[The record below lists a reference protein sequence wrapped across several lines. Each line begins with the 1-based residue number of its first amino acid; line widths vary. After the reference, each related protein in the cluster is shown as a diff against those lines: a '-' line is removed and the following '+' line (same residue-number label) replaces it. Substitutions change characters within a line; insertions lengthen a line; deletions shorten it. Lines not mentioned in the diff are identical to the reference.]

1 MDSNGT
7 WTGGDVH
14 SPNSTLSSSGF
25 DWDITDTL
33 LTEDDNIKPL
43 TYATDES
50 LVPRDLFQEFD
61 SAFYM
66 LSSMPPF
73 DRTEALQVIEPPSG
87 SFKNQAPEFLQTSWT
102 ESDTNGTDIVNN
114 NLALPSCI
122 GDRFRYRGD
131 AQMPDLQSSFYSS
144 ELQCGDSSIP
154 GVQRSSAPVTWTND
168 FDGRGFSPQV
178 NGLQTGDHGV
188 FNSSKVASLFL
199 YESYGTEET
208 LEDTS
213 LFAGLERPPIHI
225 ENPRP
230 CSNDLSHLV
239 NHDYMPSLPYDAV
252 PAPIGPSSSFFQEQL
267 IERFPSIRYHPY
279 GSARTSQKTS
289 HTLSDSETNPEGIL
303 SSTSSSGSFDD
314 DFASVASSS
323 VSVSSEFS
331 VDILPCPE
339 GFHRAEFDPR
349 HQELLA
355 QNLNLPV
362 DKVFYYENLPDETT
376 HKCPLGCGTEF
387 PGYTIREHMKKF
399 HKGMCN
405 GPQVQIFDMSNST
418 MSPQLAE
425 AAAYLSCVARSN
437 RDPDMQGYAVRLST
451 FIANVM
457 LAILVKWSHDEVT
470 ESVGVVLLQVYSI
483 LLVTFIGMSRGNLS
497 MADAHFALSITV
509 SPLSIYF
516 LYSTLRVCL
525 KNRNTLYERLGK
537 SKIMVGALTTLMLV
551 LWIVLDLLIYFANVF
566 EGETWTLKVW
576 IVDMDFYYYKLLASF
591 HESLSYE
598 PRINYDPLGFGQ
610 LLAATV
616 ALEPIYAVCVLAWK
630 RRADIGAY
638 LRQLPS
644 STWNGIVFIVTGHR
658 SPWRTMREPS
668 LDFFAV
674 QNPFLESKH
683 GKFVSA
689 DSFALSDTTN
699 SPMHTPVVT
708 PYQSYSPNQAP
719 SEARHARHHSYNATE
734 SQSLLA
740 GASPSPESTA
750 QMPRPYRPLPSP
762 RQTPEA
768 RHTRY
773 SSGSYF
779 PAVDAYPTFDNPS
792 NMQPPT
798 PYGPLF
804 SPNRPETSSSAPYD
818 PPWH

>member
-1 MDSNGT
+1 
-7 WTGGDVH
+7 
-14 SPNSTLSSSGF
+14 
-25 DWDITDTL
+25 
-33 LTEDDNIKPL
+33 
-43 TYATDES
+43 
-50 LVPRDLFQEFD
+50 
-61 SAFYM
+61 
-66 LSSMPPF
+66 
-73 DRTEALQVIEPPSG
+73 
-87 SFKNQAPEFLQTSWT
+87 
-102 ESDTNGTDIVNN
+102 
-114 NLALPSCI
+114 
-122 GDRFRYRGD
+122 
-131 AQMPDLQSSFYSS
+131 
-144 ELQCGDSSIP
+144 
-154 GVQRSSAPVTWTND
+154 
-168 FDGRGFSPQV
+168 
-178 NGLQTGDHGV
+178 
-188 FNSSKVASLFL
+188 
-199 YESYGTEET
+199 
-208 LEDTS
+208 
-213 LFAGLERPPIHI
+213 
-225 ENPRP
+225 
-230 CSNDLSHLV
+230 
-239 NHDYMPSLPYDAV
+239 
-252 PAPIGPSSSFFQEQL
+252 
-267 IERFPSIRYHPY
+267 
-279 GSARTSQKTS
+279 
-289 HTLSDSETNPEGIL
+289 
-303 SSTSSSGSFDD
+303 
-314 DFASVASSS
+314 
-323 VSVSSEFS
+323 
-331 VDILPCPE
+331 
-339 GFHRAEFDPR
+339 
-349 HQELLA
+349 
-355 QNLNLPV
+355 
-362 DKVFYYENLPDETT
+362 
-376 HKCPLGCGTEF
+376 
-387 PGYTIREHMKKF
+387 
-399 HKGMCN
+399 
-405 GPQVQIFDMSNST
+405 MSNST

-525 KNRNTLYERLGK
+525 KKRNTLYERLGR

-566 EGETWTLKVW
+566 EGETCASPTFIGWFFYRSVTAAKALELTIYFLPMLPLYYLIYALRHFSDIRNEYRRHMKKVKHWHSFRWVQTTWFALRSFLVSQWIVITRSHPWTIFLCISLGYMCWAGTLKIW

-591 HESLSYE
+591 HESFSYE

-616 ALEPIYAVCVLAWK
+616 ALEPIYAVCVLTWK

-644 STWNGIVFIVTGHR
+644 SMWNGIIFIVTGHR
-658 SPWRTMREPS
+658 NPWRIIREPS
-668 LDFFAV
+668 LDFSAV

-699 SPMHTPVVT
+699 SPMRTPVVT
-708 PYQSYSPNQAP
+708 PYHSYSPSQAP

-740 GASPSPESTA
+740 GASPSPNSTA

-762 RQTPEA
+762 RQTPEP

-779 PAVDAYPTFDNPS
+779 PAVDAYPTFDNTR

-798 PYGPLF
+798 AYGTLF
-804 SPNRPETSSSAPYD
+804 SPNRPETSSSMPYD